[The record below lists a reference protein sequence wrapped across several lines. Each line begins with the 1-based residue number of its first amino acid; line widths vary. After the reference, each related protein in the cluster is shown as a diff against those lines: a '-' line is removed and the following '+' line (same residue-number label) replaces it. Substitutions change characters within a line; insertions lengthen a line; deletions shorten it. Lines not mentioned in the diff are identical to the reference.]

1 MGKQDTL
8 MKALSRSLSGGALKA
23 LGVEGVEL
31 TAPLPT
37 ELPANTLH
45 ADMVWS
51 TQDGLVFH
59 LEFQSTRENDLHR
72 FLAYDVRLAW
82 HHQKSVRTVVLY
94 HRAVTHA
101 PDVLDIGTAVYR
113 IENVFLSQLDGDAAL
128 DRVTRHLR
136 HGDWQAEDRLR
147 LALAVN
153 MRLHDP
159 VQAFERLLTLVPQVP
174 DEGERE
180 LVVAALLT
188 VGEKGLA
195 DTQRDRLRKELR
207 QVSKI
212 AQELYEE
219 GREEGE
225 AKKAVAIARAM
236 LARGLDIGLTAEVT
250 GLSRDAVERLRGQ
263 APN

>member
-1 MGKQDTL
+1 
-8 MKALSRSLSGGALKA
+8 
-23 LGVEGVEL
+23 
-31 TAPLPT
+31 
-37 ELPANTLH
+37 
-45 ADMVWS
+45 
-51 TQDGLVFH
+51 
-59 LEFQSTRENDLHR
+59 
-72 FLAYDVRLAW
+72 
-82 HHQKSVRTVVLY
+82 
-94 HRAVTHA
+94 
-101 PDVLDIGTAVYR
+101 
-113 IENVFLSQLDGDAAL
+113 
-128 DRVTRHLR
+128 
-136 HGDWQAEDRLR
+136 
-147 LALAVN
+147 

-219 GREEGE
+219 GREEGREEGE
-225 AKKAVAIARAM
+225 AKKAGAIAIAM

-263 APN
+263 APS